1 MFFLLGYG
9 LTRLAKLMR
18 ILVHWVFWLASPCM
32 VTIAAGNY
40 VLHMSRM
47 YTLWVLFS
55 LDI

>member
-9 LTRLAKLMR
+9 LTGLAKLMR
-18 ILVHWVFWLASPCM
+18 ILAHWVFWLASSCM